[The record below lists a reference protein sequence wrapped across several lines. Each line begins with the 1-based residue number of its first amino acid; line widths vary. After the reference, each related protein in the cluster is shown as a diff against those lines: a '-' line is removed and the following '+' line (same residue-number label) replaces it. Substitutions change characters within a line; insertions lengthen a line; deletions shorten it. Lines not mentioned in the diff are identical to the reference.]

1 MAVVALDRG
10 VAVHREVV
18 AQGTLAAEADA
29 DAVGEERALA
39 QLKKKKN
46 FLLNLTFQKLFIVL
60 LDRLLFKWTISGLVF
75 IFRLSN

>member
-18 AQGTLAAEADA
+18 AQGTFAAEADA

-39 QLKKKKN
+39 QLKKKKI
-46 FLLNLTFQKLFIVL
+46 FFMKFDIS
-60 LDRLLFKWTISGLVF
+60 KTIYCAFGQAVV
-75 IFRLSN
+75 

>member
-18 AQGTLAAEADA
+18 AQGTFAAEADA

-39 QLKKKKN
+39 QLKKKK
-46 FLLNLTFQKLFIVL
+46 
-60 LDRLLFKWTISGLVF
+60 
-75 IFRLSN
+75 IFFMK